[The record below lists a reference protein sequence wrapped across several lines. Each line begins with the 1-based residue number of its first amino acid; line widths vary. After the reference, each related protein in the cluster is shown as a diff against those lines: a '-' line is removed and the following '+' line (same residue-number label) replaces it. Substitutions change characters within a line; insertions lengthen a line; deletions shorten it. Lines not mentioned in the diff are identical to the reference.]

1 MQSSEE
7 ARDRDGRIEVERTGE
22 AGRESYRQAEAE
34 LAKLRVPLF
43 LRQESPHDRLY
54 IAGLDGTGN
63 SMFDDAPAHWSTVA
77 KIYEQIEEAKPPKVA
92 AGYVEGTFT
101 QEGVLRTPERLMD
114 GPLGHTFD
122 ERVET
127 AYFKLC
133 VQAKE
138 WLTEDPDAQIR
149 VAGIGFSRGGEQV
162 AALERMIHERGI
174 RDPDDADYRVNRE
187 NLITRIKYADRPLL
201 VQPGQ
206 TAQVALVIDPVQTG
220 VAEHDRR
227 LPPSTLTTF
236 QLTAQH
242 ERRDLFKATLH
253 VSLGLTEDDRSLN
266 LVRPGSHGDMADTY
280 SRNGLG
286 IENFNLSI
294 EFLNRLSDAPYLE
307 KRPLPADP
315 DQYVIHRSDQHMGG
329 LYGTRGYD
337 RDGIR
342 DHVDTLAPQRLCRR
356 GQVDDCNRKEAIDEV
371 LDARFERRTGTSPPR
386 TEKAVEGTAPDP
398 ADRSTWPGL
407 NDLVEQASRAAAAG
421 GGDPMSSVVSEYLRG
436 PWARQFQADVARELA
451 AREESPLHVTPRQT
465 PPGESAREL
474 PAMVR

>member
-7 ARDRDGRIEVERTGE
+7 AQDRDGRIEVERTGE

-43 LRQESPHDRLY
+43 LREGNAHERLY

-63 SMFDDAPAHWSTVA
+63 SLFDDDPAHWSAVA
-77 KIYEQIEEAKPPKVA
+77 KIYKQIEEARPPRVA

-101 QEGVLRTPERLMD
+101 QNGWLRTPEKLFD
-114 GPLGHTFD
+114 GRFGHTFD

-127 AYFKLC
+127 AYFQFC

-138 WLTEDPDAQIR
+138 WLREDPAAQIR
-149 VAGIGFSRGGEQV
+149 VAGIGFSRGGEQM

-174 RDPDDADYRVNRE
+174 RDPESADYRVNGE
-187 NLITRIKYADRPLL
+187 NLITRIEYADRPLL
-201 VQPGQ
+201 VQPGV
-206 TAQVALVIDPVQTG
+206 TPQVALMIDPVQTG
-220 VAEHDRR
+220 VEEHDRR

-236 QLTAQH
+236 QLTAEN

-253 VSLGLTEDDRSLN
+253 VSLGFSEDDRSLN

-286 IENFNLSI
+286 IENFNLSV
-294 EFLNRLSDAPYLE
+294 EFLNRLSDTPYLE
-307 KRPLPADP
+307 KRPLPEDP

-337 RDGIR
+337 RDGVR
-342 DHVDTLAPQRLCRR
+342 DHVDTLAPERLCR
-356 GQVDDCNRKEAIDEV
+356 QAVVDDCNRKAPIDEA
-371 LDARFERRTGTSPPR
+371 LDAQFERRTGASSQATG
-386 TEKAVEGTAPDP
+386 KAVGGYVEEA
-398 ADRSTWPGL
+398 ADRSVWPGL
-407 NDLVEQASRAAAAG
+407 NDIVERVSRAG
-421 GGDPMSSVVSEYLRG
+421 PTSGGDPMSAVLGEYLRG

-451 AREESPLHVTPRQT
+451 AREEPSMHVASPQSSPAE
-465 PPGESAREL
+465 PARES
-474 PAMVR
+474 PAAAR